1 MSKVSTETNGV
12 SAVSGVS
19 DANLE
24 SQEVQPIRALIVD
37 DEALARQGLA
47 LRLEQDDRVELLRSC
62 KNGREALEAIA
73 ELEPDLIFL
82 DIQMPGMS
90 GFEVVERLQQ
100 DNMPLVVFV
109 TAFDEYAV
117 KAFEVHAVDYLLK
130 PIEQERLQQAL
141 DHVAE
146 RMAGKRD
153 LMEKRRL
160 MDVVIRLTGRSEDAV
175 AELMVGDEQPV
186 RYSEKLA
193 IKDGS
198 STTFVPVR
206 DIDWIDAAGDYMCVH
221 VKGETHI
228 MRTTM
233 KELESAL
240 DPNLFQRVHRSTIVN
255 LDRVEKVSSHING
268 EFHLTLLCGTSL
280 KMSRS
285 YKDKVRHFF

>member
-1 MSKVSTETNGV
+1 
-12 SAVSGVS
+12 
-19 DANLE
+19 
-24 SQEVQPIRALIVD
+24 
-37 DEALARQGLA
+37 
-47 LRLEQDDRVELLRSC
+47 
-62 KNGREALEAIA
+62 
-73 ELEPDLIFL
+73 
-82 DIQMPGMS
+82 
-90 GFEVVERLQQ
+90 
-100 DNMPLVVFV
+100 
-109 TAFDEYAV
+109 
-117 KAFEVHAVDYLLK
+117 
-130 PIEQERLQQAL
+130 
-141 DHVAE
+141 
-146 RMAGKRD
+146 
-153 LMEKRRL
+153 
-160 MDVVIRLTGRSEDAV
+160 
-175 AELMVGDEQPV
+175 MVGDEQPV

>member
-1 MSKVSTETNGV
+1 M
-12 SAVSGVS
+12 
-19 DANLE
+19 
-24 SQEVQPIRALIVD
+24 
-37 DEALARQGLA
+37 
-47 LRLEQDDRVELLRSC
+47 RSC

-90 GFEVVERLQQ
+90 GFDVVERLQQ

-109 TAFDEYAV
+109 TAYDEYAV

-141 DHVAE
+141 DHVSV
-146 RMAGKRD
+146 RLAGKRD
-153 LMEKRRL
+153 QLEKQRL

-175 AELMVGDEQPV
+175 AELMVNEESVV

-233 KELESAL
+233 KELESSL

-268 EFHLTLLCGTSL
+268 EFHLTLSCGTSL

>member
-1 MSKVSTETNGV
+1 M
-12 SAVSGVS
+12 SGVS